1 MADIVMRTFL
11 SAILAL
17 LTLMAVTTA
26 SSAQTYAP
34 DHPVCMHVYGEELG
48 DRMDCIFSSLA
59 QCAAAASGLPA
70 TCLINP
76 YHAPARQPQ
85 RPRQPRLE

>member
-1 MADIVMRTFL
+1 MTNTVMKILT

-17 LTLMAVTTA
+17 GALVAA
-26 SSAQTYAP
+26 SLPASAQTYSP
-34 DHPVCMHVYGEELG
+34 GYPVCIHVYGEQLG
-48 DRMDCIFSSLA
+48 DRTDCIFTSLA

-76 YHAPARQPQ
+76 YYAQVRQPQ
-85 RPRQPRLE
+85 PASRPPR